1 MGNSRKI
8 PQQLP
13 YFPVSLDV
21 VDAVGLPGPVVGRD
35 EEISSN
41 LGQKAPCIIL
51 HQPILGQK
59 VAAEDWLLYFG
70 ANELMRKYLSAQID
84 FSCGGAKSRNV
95 VAAGAGQSEVDR
107 PGSALWL
114 TLRPQ
119 GDG

>member
-1 MGNSRKI
+1 M
-8 PQQLP
+8 
-13 YFPVSLDV
+13 

-35 EEISSN
+35 EEVGSN
-41 LGQKAPCIIL
+41 LGQKTPCIIL

-59 VAAEDWLLYFG
+59 VAAEDGLFYFG
-70 ANELMRKYLSAQID
+70 ADELMRKYLSAQID
-84 FSCGGAKSRNV
+84 FSRGGAKGRNV
-95 VAAGAGQSEVDR
+95 VAAGAGQSEVEQ